1 MLFIS
6 WGEAVL
12 RSTPHIPQ
20 NVHNGPQSFP
30 SRPRILTHKGGVVL
44 HREWEVLSPSEV
56 VSAHIQVRLSNSMY
70 NVTVRCNG
78 LLKSPLF
85 STFHK
90 IFIFYHPEILLDS
103 CIWFKNIPQI
113 KVGVS
118 ILIFFEVVLTSNFS
132 KVHFVV
138 NDLGSPQPPGSL

>member
-6 WGEAVL
+6 CGEAVL
-12 RSTPHIPQ
+12 RYTPHIPQ
-20 NVHNGPQSFP
+20 NVHNRPQSFP

-44 HREWEVLSPSEV
+44 HREWEV
-56 VSAHIQVRLSNSMY
+56 VSAHIQVRLSNSWY
-70 NVTVRCNG
+70 NVTARCNG
-78 LLKSPLF
+78 LLKSPWF

-118 ILIFFEVVLTSNFS
+118 ILIFFEVVLTSNSS